1 MTPSKGEVLSALDAL
16 SEDIAFRSVAEELS
30 KNLDDGMGD
39 VRPESLTTAGNAA
52 AVYSIKFDTSLASG
66 RGPEGMRATISVL
79 KKLDPKESLIVWLV
93 VSTAKA
99 YLIFR
104 HASKPLAI
112 FSAERRATPPGM
124 PYQ

>member
-16 SEDIAFRSVAEELS
+16 SEDIAFRSVAEKLL
-30 KNLDDGMGD
+30 KDFDDGMAD
-39 VRPESLTTAGNAA
+39 VRPESSTTAGNAA

-66 RGPEGMRATISVL
+66 REPEGMRAALTVL
-79 KKLDPKESLIVWLV
+79 KRLDPNASLIVWLV
-93 VSTAKA
+93 FTAAKA
-99 YLIFR
+99 YLVWL

-112 FSAERRATPPGM
+112 VGAERRTTPSRT